1 MDSEFFW
8 SNDQIEFYVGQNVK
22 QAFDKNGYILVR
34 NLITAEEIK
43 TLKNYTE
50 TNAEIHS
57 GQKMGKNSA
66 MKKWKLF

>member
-1 MDSEFFW
+1 MDSEFFR

-22 QAFDKNGYILVR
+22 QAFDNNGYILVR

-50 TNAEIHS
+50 TNSEIHS

-66 MKKWKLF
+66 MKK

>member
-1 MDSEFFW
+1 MDSEFFR

-50 TNAEIHS
+50 TNADIHS
-57 GQKMGKNSA
+57 GLKMEKIVQ
-66 MKKWKLF
+66 